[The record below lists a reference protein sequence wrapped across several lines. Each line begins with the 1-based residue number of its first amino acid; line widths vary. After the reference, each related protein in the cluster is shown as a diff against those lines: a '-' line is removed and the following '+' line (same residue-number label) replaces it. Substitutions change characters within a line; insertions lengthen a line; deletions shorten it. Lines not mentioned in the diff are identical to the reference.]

1 MLTTTAISE
10 KANIAAAS
18 DIGAS
23 REENED
29 FYFYSKPKKFLAV
42 CDGMGG
48 HQKGALASKLAGE
61 TLRDIMLANDTLRD
75 TVIQKSLF
83 EVPRTCVDVP
93 AALPLSAKKL
103 VAGVRLANQRIL
115 TLAREHP
122 QMQGMGTTIIAAVV
136 SEGRIYIAHV
146 GDSRAYRLRDGRLTC
161 LTTDHTWLNELIE
174 DKEISQDQVQ
184 RFQKK
189 NVLTR
194 AIGVYPTIK
203 IDLLVE
209 PVQGG
214 DLYLICTDGL
224 FNALANDL
232 LTSVLSAYHGSLEN
246 KIANLVNRAR
256 LMDGSDNI
264 TGGLIHIASRTEML
278 SELAAERYT
287 FKDEPP
293 EVTLYLAQSL
303 KSIYPDLSKPPKLNL
318 KKVLFWVVFV
328 FLALLLSLLFLKFTT
343 GQTFSQTFL

>member
-1 MLTTTAISE
+1 MLTTTAIPE

-18 DIGAS
+18 DIGTN

-48 HQKGALASKLAGE
+48 HQKGALAGKLAGE
-61 TLRDIMLANDTLRD
+61 TLRDIMLAHDTLRN
-75 TVIQKSLF
+75 TVIQKSIF
-83 EVPRTCVDVP
+83 DVPRACVDLP
-93 AALPLSAKKL
+93 ASLPLAAKKL
-103 VAGVRLANQRIL
+103 IAGVRLANQRIL
-115 TLAREHP
+115 AFAREHP
-122 QMQGMGTTIIAAVV
+122 QTHGMGTTIIAAVV
-136 SEGRIYIAHV
+136 SGGRIYIAHV

-174 DKEISQDQVQ
+174 DKEISQDQVL

-209 PVQGG
+209 PVRDG

-224 FNALANDL
+224 FNALSDEL
-232 LTSVLSAYHGSLEN
+232 LISVLSAYHGSLEN
-246 KIANLVNRAR
+246 KIANLVKRAK

-264 TGGLIHIASRTEML
+264 TGGLIHIVSRTEML
-278 SELAAERYT
+278 GESTVERYT
-287 FKDEPP
+287 FQDEPL
-293 EVTLYLAQSL
+293 EVTLYLTQSL
-303 KSIYPDLSKPPKLNL
+303 KSIYPDISKPRTFNS
-318 KKVLFWVVFV
+318 KKVHLFGLV
-328 FLALLLSLLFLKFTT
+328 FLVLVLSLLFFYALLRT
-343 GQTFSQTFL
+343 